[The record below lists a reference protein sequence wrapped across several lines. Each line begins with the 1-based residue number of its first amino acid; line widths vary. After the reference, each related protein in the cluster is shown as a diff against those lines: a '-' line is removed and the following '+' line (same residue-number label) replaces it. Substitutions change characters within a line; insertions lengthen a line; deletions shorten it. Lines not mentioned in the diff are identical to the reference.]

1 MYSYVRLII
10 INHSSLSLQVCMFRI
25 ISSTINPRDSGMF
38 NLTSTLVDVCNRA
51 WKLIMTEVKV
61 CTRSFELAFKND
73 ISYLRSYQFSEV
85 DQEQVLFN
93 DCGIRRHHSTL
104 PSNTFRRS
112 VYSGAPSKVGRKE
125 RRSIDL
131 LATFELLIHELE
143 QIECA
148 IYSRRSVDGRHDADG
163 VGSVVKDAALSAD
176 RLHRDVVVHASRAEQ
191 REGI

>member
-25 ISSTINPRDSGMF
+25 ISSTINPCDSGMF

-51 WKLIMTEVKV
+51 GKLMMTEVRLS
-61 CTRSFELAFKND
+61 TRIFELAFNNEMSLSSVPS
-73 ISYLRSYQFSEV
+73 ILIGRPRASSFQRLR
-85 DQEQVLFN
+85 
-93 DCGIRRHHSTL
+93 HSTTSFNSSFQHVQKIRL
-104 PSNTFRRS
+104 LRGSEQGRTKRKTFNRFIS
-112 VYSGAPSKVGRKE
+112 H
-125 RRSIDL
+125 
-131 LATFELLIHELE
+131 LIHELE

-191 REGI
+191 GEGI